1 MRRDG
6 KKEKILYIT
15 AAVLFVVLAAAL
27 MALLLQGNGTKEPE
41 EEVTSPTALPT
52 QAPLEGGITIG
63 SKTVDPGV
71 ESFDL
76 SGRTL
81 TDADREAIA
90 SLSQLTTLSLTN
102 CGITDVSFLSSLT
115 RLRTLYLSGNRIT
128 DLTPL
133 TSLTALRT
141 LYLDNN
147 PLTDLTPLTRL
158 TALTTLSMQGVS
170 VADYVLED
178 LQAAM
183 PQCRIFNDSTVEGA
197 RPISLG
203 GVAFTEDVELLDL
216 SNRGISDIS
225 KLSYCLKLQE
235 LNLSGNPLESLDT
248 LQGLPQLSV
257 LYLSNTGLEDG
268 DLDFLC
274 SFQRLTYLD
283 LTENPSLTAE
293 GLERLKTALPYCEIY
308 HDEVYFTV
316 ELGGQVL
323 TSDMQAVDLTGC
335 GLTSVA
341 GLETF
346 LELRRLVLYG
356 NGLTDL
362 SPLSGLTGME
372 ELILGFNNLQDI
384 SALSGMTSLRKLDLS
399 HNLVR
404 DIYPLANCMALEELD
419 LSYNS
424 IDYISHLANCTS
436 LRLLDLTGNPALT
449 AEQIDWLQQQLP
461 GCTIVTDVERP
472 EPTTEPTPEAVG

>member
-27 MALLLQGNGTKEPE
+27 MALLLQGNWTKEPE

-235 LNLSGNPLESLDT
+235 LNLVRQPPGEPGHSPGPAAAERA
-248 LQGLPQLSV
+248 V
-257 LYLSNTGLEDG
+257 
-268 DLDFLC
+268 
-274 SFQRLTYLD
+274 SFQHRPGGRGSGFPLL
-283 LTENPSLTAE
+283 
-293 GLERLKTALPYCEIY
+293 LPAP
-308 HDEVYFTV
+308 D
-316 ELGGQVL
+316 
-323 TSDMQAVDLTGC
+323 
-335 GLTSVA
+335 
-341 GLETF
+341 
-346 LELRRLVLYG
+346 
-356 NGLTDL
+356 
-362 SPLSGLTGME
+362 
-372 ELILGFNNLQDI
+372 
-384 SALSGMTSLRKLDLS
+384 
-399 HNLVR
+399 
-404 DIYPLANCMALEELD
+404 
-419 LSYNS
+419 
-424 IDYISHLANCTS
+424 
-436 LRLLDLTGNPALT
+436 
-449 AEQIDWLQQQLP
+449 LP
-461 GCTIVTDVERP
+461 GSDGKPVPYGGRAGAAEDRP
-472 EPTTEPTPEAVG
+472 AVL